1 MNRKNRMTTWFKK
14 HWRWAALN
22 VFALGT
28 ALYVLTQGTSW
39 FRDTSGFDRML
50 ESGKW
55 ALRFLLFCLAITPLN
70 TYFGWRNG
78 IPLRKP
84 AGLWAFGFT
93 VLHVALLLAEED
105 GYGWRIVSF
114 PLQPV
119 IVLGLAGLI
128 ILTLMAV
135 TSNQRAM
142 KWLGKRW
149 KRLHRLVYAAGGIVI
164 FHAILATYG
173 KKVALGDPDAIYEI
187 NLYMVILIVLLGLRV
202 PFVRGAIQQLKDTS
216 VFPLRREDTG

>member
-1 MNRKNRMTTWFKK
+1 MTTWFKK
-14 HWRWAALN
+14 HWRWAVLN
-22 VFALGT
+22 LFAVAT
-28 ALYVLTQGTSW
+28 AVYVLTQGTSW
-39 FRDTSGFDRML
+39 NTGTGGFDRML

-93 VLHVALLLAEED
+93 VLHVVHLLAEEN
-105 GYGWRIVSF
+105 GYGWRMVSF
-114 PLQPV
+114 PPQPV
-119 IVLGLAGLI
+119 IVLGLVGLI
-128 ILTLMAV
+128 ILTMLAV

-149 KRLHRLVYAAGGIVI
+149 KRLHRLVYFAGGTVV
-164 FHAILATYG
+164 FHAILATNG
-173 KKVALGDPDAIYEI
+173 KKIALSDPDTIYEI
-187 NLYMVILIVLLGLRV
+187 NLYLVILIVLLALRI
-202 PFVRGAIQQLKDTS
+202 PFVRGATQQIKHVPTL
-216 VFPLRREDTG
+216 PLRRGDAG